1 MIEREYVRTV
11 EQVLAVTGEDKLLD
25 ANPILQRTLSV
36 RDTYLEPLH
45 RIQINL
51 LGRSR
56 INSVDDPVLDRSLLL
71 TVNGIAAGLRNT
83 G

>member
-1 MIEREYVRTV
+1 MPTV
-11 EQVLAVTGEDKLLD
+11 VLAITGESELLD
-25 ANPILQRTLSV
+25 ANPVLQRTLSV

-45 RIQINL
+45 YIQVNL
-51 LGRSR
+51 LERSQR
-56 INSVDDPVLDRSLLL
+56 STIDDPVLARTLLL